1 MTERSIRFAGLGGQG
16 IIFAGV
22 VLARAFALYE
32 RWDGRELY
40 ANQTQSYGPEARGGA
55 SRSDVVVSDDKV
67 FFPLVERPD
76 YLILMSQPAYDR
88 YIEEIDEDTVIF
100 LDSDS
105 VEGKPSNEH
114 YEIPAT
120 SKSEEIGARI
130 VANVIMLGAFVEI
143 SAMIGKDSISRSLM
157 DVVPEGTKEVNRK
170 ALNLGFAL
178 GKNVL
183 EST

>member
-1 MTERSIRFAGLGGQG
+1 MTEKSIRFAGLGGQG
-16 IIFAGV
+16 IIFAGI

-32 RWDGRELY
+32 KWEGRELY

-55 SRSDVVVSDDKV
+55 SRSDVMVSDDDV
-67 FFPLVERPD
+67 FFPLVECPD

-88 YIEEIDEDTVIF
+88 YIEEIGENTVVF
-100 LDSDS
+100 LDADS
-105 VEGKPSNEH
+105 VEGEPSNVY
-114 YEIPAT
+114 YEIPAS

-143 SAMIGKDSISRSLM
+143 SEIISKDSISRSLM
-157 DVVPEGTKEVNRK
+157 DVVPQGTKEVNKK

-183 EST
+183 ESE